1 MQSSQLI
8 NQSVYGPDFGGAFG
22 PDNVHLIGQGQ
33 FIFNPLVTG
42 DGDIYF
48 RLSFTGHMSLNG
60 QVDKDFAND
69 ASGYRA
75 TLITTYRAGR
85 PTQTPLGPVPL
96 TRTAIYPK
104 SYRLSATNIDNLL

>member
-1 MQSSQLI
+1 MVCL
-8 NQSVYGPDFGGAFG
+8 VDFGGAFG

-48 RLSFTGHMSLNG
+48 RLFLLVTMSLNG
-60 QVDKDFAND
+60 QVDKDFANEPVD
-69 ASGYRA
+69 IVPHLLQHDRSNYG
-75 TLITTYRAGR
+75 I
-85 PTQTPLGPVPL
+85 LGPVPL

>member
-75 TLITTYRAGR
+75 TLITTYKLEDQRR
-85 PTQTPLGPVPL
+85 HLLDQFLL
-96 TRTAIYPK
+96 QEL
-104 SYRLSATNIDNLL
+104 LSTLKVIG